1 MITYSK
7 IKSSVIENGKRILK
21 VLQFGTKTAKE
32 CAPFGFDSAPP
43 ENMTAIFA
51 ETSNAGESVVIGYI
65 NKNQLAE
72 PGESRIYSIDSTG
85 AVKAYLFARNTG
97 LLELNGNDYFATRF
111 DPLNNAL
118 LEQQTKINAELSK
131 IVASISALGGTY
143 INLPLTTTFE
153 SAKSETI
160 KIK

>member
-7 IKSSVIENGKRILK
+7 LKSSAIENGKRILK

-32 CAPFGFDSAPP
+32 CAPFGFDSAAP

-51 ETSNAGESVVIGYI
+51 ETSNAGESVIIGYI

-72 PGESRIYSIDSTG
+72 PGESRMYSIDSEGEVMAYIYAKKTG
-85 AVKAYLFARNTG
+85 V
-97 LLELNGNDYFATRF
+97 LELNGNDYFAVRF

-118 LEQQTKINAELSK
+118 LDQQTKINAELAK
-131 IVASISALGGTY
+131 IVVSITVLGGSY
-143 INLPLTTTFE
+143 VNEPLVNSFE
-153 SAKSETI
+153 NAKSATI